1 VRSRFASRRI
11 PRRRGA
17 ATGFLVLLLGLW
29 GALIPFVG
37 PYFDYQIGTTSTWDW
52 SIDRLWLSVLPGAA
66 AVLGGLMML
75 YSTKRS
81 TASFGG
87 LLALA
92 GGLWFV
98 VGPSVSM
105 LWNDG
110 LPATGAAI
118 GDTGTR
124 VLEWIGF
131 YYGTG
136 ALITLFSAYGLGFL
150 AALPVTGEAVKPG
163 AREPVPAERESV
175 PADRDR
181 DRERVSTDRQPAPA
195 DGIAA
200 DRTPAAA
207 PSAVSPAEREE
218 PPVTRTTGRR
228 RGILGR
234 RRSRSEQPADRH

>member
-1 VRSRFASRRI
+1 MRKRFATRRI

-17 ATGFLVLLLGLW
+17 ATGVLLAVLGLW

-37 PYFDYQIGTTSTWDW
+37 PYFNYQIGTSSTWDW

-66 AVLGGLMML
+66 AVLGGLIML
-75 YSTKRS
+75 YSTRRS

-92 GGLWFV
+92 GGLWFI

-105 LWNDG
+105 LWNG
-110 LPATGAAI
+110 GVQATGAAF

-136 ALITLFSAYGLGFL
+136 ALITLFAAYGLGFL
-150 AALPVTGEAVKPG
+150 AALPVKGEAVP
-163 AREPVPAERESV
+163 AAEAERE
-175 PADRDR
+175 
-181 DRERVSTDRQPAPA
+181 PAPA
-195 DGIAA
+195 QPTERDE
-200 DRTPAAA
+200 RPATRPA
-207 PSAVSPAEREE
+207 P
-218 PPVTRTTGRR
+218 RR
-228 RGILGR
+228 RGFLGR
-234 RRSRSEQPADRH
+234 RRRSEPVERR

>member
-1 VRSRFASRRI
+1 MRKRFASRRI

-17 ATGFLVLLLGLW
+17 TTGFLVLVLGLW

-52 SIDRLWLSVLPGAA
+52 SSDRLWLSVLPGAA
-66 AVLGGLMML
+66 AVLGGLIML

-98 VGPSVSM
+98 IGPSVSM

-110 LPATGAAI
+110 VPATGAAI

-150 AALPVTGEAVKPG
+150 AALPVTGEAIKPG
-163 AREPVPAERESV
+163 EREQPTAREPEPAPPAGERE
-175 PADRDR
+175 PAPTT
-181 DRERVSTDRQPAPA
+181 RERVPPDHIDADRKPAPA
-195 DGIAA
+195 
-200 DRTPAAA
+200 
-207 PSAVSPAEREE
+207 PSTVSSEREAR
-218 PPVTRTTGRR
+218 PR
-228 RGILGR
+228 
-234 RRSRSEQPADRH
+234 